1 MKSLSSLEKKTY
13 SSQELYDLLECSSER
28 EIFETMVPALEKK
41 EIEGFFIIKLP
52 FEMFGTN
59 ISFHYKSLKDIP
71 SKLALMDGTIVPV
84 HFEYVKVRFK
94 IL

>member
-1 MKSLSSLEKKTY
+1 MKSFSSLEKRTY

-41 EIEGFFIIKLP
+41 EIESFFIIKLP
-52 FEMFGTN
+52 FEMFKTN
-59 ISFHYKSLKDIP
+59 ISFHYKRLKDIP
-71 SKLALMDGTIVPV
+71 NKLTLMGGTIVPI
-84 HFEYVKVRFK
+84 HFEYVKVRFA

>member
-13 SSQELYDLLECSSER
+13 SSQEIYDLLECSSER

-71 SKLALMDGTIVPV
+71 NKLTLMDGTMISIL
-84 HFEYVKVRFK
+84 FEYVKVKFK